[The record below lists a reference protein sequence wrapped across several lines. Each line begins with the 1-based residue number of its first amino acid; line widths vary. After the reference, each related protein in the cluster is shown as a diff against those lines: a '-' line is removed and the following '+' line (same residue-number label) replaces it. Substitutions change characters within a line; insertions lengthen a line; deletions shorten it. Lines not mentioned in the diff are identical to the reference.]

1 MVKTRKYTGPI
12 QNSYTLLPT
21 VWLDINHSFFSLLMP
36 FPSFTLTQIKIYQ
49 TCNLPPRKKNL
60 LSFFLAFQSFFL
72 MDIKLI
78 RPAPEEICKMTIMA
92 HYTNIRN
99 NYCDHIAPYFCI
111 YIFFFL
117 LFMPFYFLLKKQ
129 DVAMKNIIG
138 HKTMNHIASS
148 LIISSCFFEFRPTY

>member
-1 MVKTRKYTGPI
+1 MVLHLSLFIAYSVVGHK
-12 QNSYTLLPT
+12 
-21 VWLDINHSFFSLLMP
+21 SFFLFSINAFSKLRLNSNQNISDLQP
-36 FPSFTLTQIKIYQ
+36 P
-49 TCNLPPRKKNL
+49 PPRKKTL

-111 YIFFFL
+111 YIYIFLL